1 MGSCKTQWQ
10 CIVFS
15 KYETS
20 INISKM
26 VYSENISE
34 TQPAHGMAERA
45 ARGVKLL
52 GAEVVKVVHR
62 CDDAKEKK
70 ILDLSSC
77 SLTQV
82 PDAVYFLMRAS
93 DEMPPDN
100 RYPFHQKNEIQKCNI
115 SNNLITKIPPKF
127 GFCFQQLTTLN
138 LSANRISSLPS
149 ELIHCSQ
156 LQSVDISINS
166 FVVFPPILL
175 EIESITDINAKN
187 NFMADVDEDAIEEHP
202 NLELVNLEENPLD
215 QNTHARLS
223 RMEGIRIVLTER
235 MMQEWEDLSC

>member
-1 MGSCKTQWQ
+1 
-10 CIVFS
+10 
-15 KYETS
+15 
-20 INISKM
+20 M

-34 TQPAHGMAERA
+34 DMPANNMAERA
-45 ARGVKLL
+45 AQGVKLL
-52 GAEVVKVVHR
+52 GAGVVKVVHR
-62 CDDAKEKK
+62 CDDAKESK

-93 DEMPPDN
+93 DGKVSNINIIKVIITYYKDLAQDD
-100 RYPFHQKNEIQKCNI
+100 PFRHKNEIQKCNL
-115 SNNLITKIPPKF
+115 STNLITKIPPKF

-138 LSANRISSLPS
+138 LSGNRISILPG

-166 FVVFPPILL
+166 FVVFPPVLL
-175 EIESITDINAKN
+175 EIESITDIKAKN
-187 NFMADVDEDAIEEHP
+187 NFIADVDDEALEEHP

-215 QNTHARLS
+215 AGTHARLS
-223 RMEGIRIVLTER
+223 RLEGLRIVITER
-235 MMQEWEDLSC
+235 SLQEWEDLSC

>member
-1 MGSCKTQWQ
+1 
-10 CIVFS
+10 
-15 KYETS
+15 
-20 INISKM
+20 M

-34 TQPAHGMAERA
+34 DMPANNMAERA

-52 GAEVVKVVHR
+52 GAGVVKVVHR
-62 CDDAKEKK
+62 CDDAKESK

-93 DEMPPDN
+93 DDLAQDD
-100 RYPFHQKNEIQKCNI
+100 PFRHKNEIQKCNL
-115 SNNLITKIPPKF
+115 STNLITKIPPKF
-127 GFCFQQLTTLN
+127 GFCFQQLSTLN
-138 LSANRISSLPS
+138 LSGNRISILPG

-166 FVVFPPILL
+166 FVVFPPVLL
-175 EIESITDINAKN
+175 EIESITDIKAKN
-187 NFMADVDEDAIEEHP
+187 NFIADVDDEALEEHP

-215 QNTHARLS
+215 AGTHARLS
-223 RMEGIRIVLTER
+223 RLEGLRIVITER
-235 MMQEWEDLSC
+235 SLQEWEDLSC